1 MDKIDL
7 RILSILEKDSNTP
20 IKVISNKLN
29 LSVTPIYERIK
40 KLEKRKIIKKYVALI
55 DYQKLDASIKVLINI
70 TIKNH
75 DKEMR
80 NLFVKNV
87 MKLDQI
93 NELHHTSGSFDFVAT
108 AMFFSIV
115 EYKDFLISKLS
126 SIPNIQDIES
136 QIVLETHKD
145 EKSIVQRKSIITN

>member
-7 RILSILEKDSNTP
+7 RILSILEKNSNTP
-20 IKVISNKLN
+20 IKIISNKLN

-40 KLEKRKIIKKYVALI
+40 KLEKKKIIKKYVALI
-55 DYQKLDASIKVLINI
+55 DYQKLDVSIKVLINI

-75 DKEMR
+75 DQEMR
-80 NLFVKNV
+80 NLFVENI

-93 NELHHTSGSFDFVAT
+93 NELHHTSGSFDFVAI
-108 AMFFSIV
+108 AMFFSII

-145 EKSIVQRKSIITN
+145 EKSIVQRKNISN

>member
-1 MDKIDL
+1 
-7 RILSILEKDSNTP
+7 
-20 IKVISNKLN
+20 
-29 LSVTPIYERIK
+29 
-40 KLEKRKIIKKYVALI
+40 
-55 DYQKLDASIKVLINI
+55 
-70 TIKNH
+70 
-75 DKEMR
+75 MR
-80 NLFVKNV
+80 NLFVENI

-108 AMFFSIV
+108 AIFFSIV

-126 SIPNIQDIES
+126 TIPNIQDIES